1 MKKIRNIR
9 DLENEKLKLRV
20 RQLELEKELDRSWEG
35 LRNSFSVNK
44 PDSYRVAEQKQ
55 TEATYNF
62 KTGNKLLNGILTYG
76 AIFLSEKLS
85 LIAGR
90 TVGNAAEQ
98 ILGKLGQKINSMATK
113 NNPAKN
119 ENLTP

>member
-35 LRNSFSVNK
+35 LRNSLSVNK

-55 TEATYNF
+55 AEATYNF
-62 KTGNKLLNGILTYG
+62 KTGNKLLNGVLTYG

-85 LIAGR
+85 MIAGR

-98 ILGKLGQKINSMATK
+98 ILGKLGQKINSMASR